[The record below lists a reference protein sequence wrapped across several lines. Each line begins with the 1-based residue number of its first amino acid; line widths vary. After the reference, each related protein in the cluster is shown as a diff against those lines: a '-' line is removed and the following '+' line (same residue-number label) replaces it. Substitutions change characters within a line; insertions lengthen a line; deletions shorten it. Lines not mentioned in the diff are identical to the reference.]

1 MKKVKVL
8 KEGLTVESA
17 IVDVDAVIQVEDG
30 DFQRLVDA
38 GYVEAVETE
47 GDDVAKKLDK
57 IKLDDLK
64 VKAATLGMEVAD
76 DIKKADLIKEII
88 EAGKADAFLA

>member
-8 KEGLTVESA
+8 KVGLTVERS
-17 IVDVDAVIQVEDG
+17 IVDVDTVIQVEDS

-47 GDDVAKKLDK
+47 GDDMAKKLDK
-57 IKLDDLK
+57 IKLEDLK
-64 VKAATLGMEVAD
+64 VKAATFGMEVAD
-76 DIKKADLIKEII
+76 NIKKADLIKAII
-88 EAGKADAFLA
+88 EAGKATDFLT